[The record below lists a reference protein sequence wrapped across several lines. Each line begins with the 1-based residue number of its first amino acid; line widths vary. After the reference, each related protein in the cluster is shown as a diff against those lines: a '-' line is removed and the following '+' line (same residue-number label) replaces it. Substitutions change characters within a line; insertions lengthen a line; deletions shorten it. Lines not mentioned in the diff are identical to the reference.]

1 MLMLEFLLCFA
12 LEGSMNFPVM
22 SRERKRGGRQ
32 RE

>member
-1 MLMLEFLLCFA
+1 MLMLEFLLCLA

-22 SRERKRGGRQ
+22 SRERKRKGRQ